1 MSKIKKSILFSAVI
15 LFIFILVLLYVRLT
29 DKSEIITE
37 ISTSDSNVTL
47 YSDVKTS
54 DWYFEDVKY
63 VSEKDLM
70 NGTDEGQFSPYEETT
85 RGMIVTI
92 LWRLEGEPK
101 GSGASFSDVE
111 NDAYYYDAVAWAVKN
126 EIVNGYDASV
136 FGPNDAATREQM
148 MSIIYRFAEY
158 KGYDISQRTS
168 LDIFKDKAEISD
180 YAVNAVQWCCYNNI
194 ISGTA
199 ENQVSP
205 HDFVQRCQAAA
216 ILHRFCEKYIDTAA
230 SEDVQSTETSVPT
243 ETPVQD
249 EIEDDNKNV
258 IGGGFGGSGGT
269 GGSADSRPT
278 KTSEPDILPTE
289 KPSDAGDEVQN
300 TNPLITVNS
309 AEADAGGNVQVN
321 VDIKNNPGILG
332 MTLIAYYDETYC
344 SLEKVESGEAFDGV
358 LDMTVSNTLN
368 SGVRF
373 MWDGIDLTDDQIKD
387 GTILVLDFHISDDA
401 PEGKIPITLK
411 CYNGDIV
418 NRDLETLSVQID
430 SGSIIVKK

>member
-1 MSKIKKSILFSAVI
+1 MSKIKRGILLSSVI

-37 ISTSDSNVTL
+37 KSTSDSNVTL
-47 YSDVKTS
+47 YSDVQAS
-54 DWYFEDVKY
+54 DWYYEDVKY
-63 VSEKDLM
+63 ASEKGLM
-70 NGTDEGQFSPYEETT
+70 NDTGDGLFSPYEETT

-148 MSIIYRFAEY
+148 MSIIYRYAEH
-158 KGYDISQRTS
+158 KGYDISQRAS
-168 LDIFKDKAEISD
+168 LDDYSDRETISG
-180 YAVNAVQWCCYNNI
+180 YAVGAVQWCCFNDI
-194 ISGTA
+194 ISGTS
-199 ENQVSP
+199 EDQISP
-205 HDFVQRCQAAA
+205 HDLVQRCQVAA

-230 SEDVQSTETSVPT
+230 SEDVQSTETS
-243 ETPVQD
+243 VQD